1 MARDL
6 ALPLE
11 FSAKTLPTSK
21 MKYPTSLVDRIKYI
35 FWRLYTPTHPFF
47 RDTLLSLGLIWH
59 DGRQNFILG
68 TIAPGQSIAS
78 VVSFLLTKGYGNH
91 FIAWKD
97 DGEVIG
103 LRFVDNFTFQYH
115 IRIFK
120 DGEVRGH
127 YEYTPECHPVWHF
140 KAIGLKDR
148 RSEFLTLLGDKII
161 PSPN

>member
-1 MARDL
+1 MSPELVAQFEAFIE
-6 ALPLE
+6 ALPC
-11 FSAKTLPTSK
+11 SK
-21 MKYPTSLVDRIKYI
+21 MVYPASLPDKLKYI
-35 FWRLYTPTHPFF
+35 FWRLYTPYHPFW
-47 RDTLLSLGLIWH
+47 RDLLLSWGVIH
-59 DGRQNFILG
+59 HAGRQKFVLG
-68 TIAPGQSIAS
+68 RLAPGESIKS
-78 VVSFLLTKGYGNH
+78 LTNFLISRGYGNN
-91 FIAWKD
+91 FIAWKE